1 MKIGLFP
8 LDERPVNTRYPAM
21 IARIAGVE
29 LFLPPRDALSRYRA
43 PADPQRLTTWL
54 EDLAPQLDYLIVS
67 FEMLGY
73 GSLIASRISQ
83 ETVDTILARLQVLH
97 KLKARLPG
105 LKIIGFN
112 LITRISNSNSPVEE
126 PEYWAT
132 YGKRFFQL
140 SQLVDRHAQGQ
151 DVGEEMNQLFLE
163 IPAEHVQDFLMRRL
177 RNHTVNLAAV
187 QMLARGD
194 LQALVLSSDDTSVYG
209 LSSSEKRALKHWT
222 QHVDLRDS
230 LLMYPGADEVGCALL
245 ARAVNAAHAW
255 RPTFEICYA
264 VPGGADI
271 VAPFEDSP
279 VSVTLERQ
287 IKAVG
292 GQVVEGSGNFWVA
305 VNPPVPRRSEWSPR
319 FAEAERQERLPYLQK
334 MVQEVQQRLEAGQ
347 AVIVADVAYPNGA
360 DPVLIELLLNSVE
373 ITRLAAYGAWNT
385 AGNTIGT
392 ALAQAC
398 AAHWAATSAQ
408 QEAQQRFLLH
418 RFLEDWGYQQEVR
431 NEARIWMGEQFGSPS
446 VTTTNTPQ
454 VLAFIEKGL
463 AKRLEQLP
471 GFAGTYRLVP
481 GSLRLPWER
490 LFEVDFELER
500 IV

>member
-21 IARIAGVE
+21 IAQIAGVE
-29 LFLPPRDALSRYRA
+29 LYLPPHNALSRYRT
-43 PADPQRLTTWL
+43 PADPAKLIAWIEET
-54 EDLAPQLDYLIVS
+54 APQLDVLIVS

-73 GSLIASRISQ
+73 GSLIASRISH
-83 ETVDTILARLQVLH
+83 ETVDDILGRLQVLH
-97 KLKARLPG
+97 SLKAKRPSLR
-105 LKIIGFN
+105 IIGFN
-112 LITRISNSNSPVEE
+112 LITRISNANSAVEE

-132 YGKRFFQL
+132 YGKRFFQF
-140 SQLVDRHAQGQ
+140 SQLVDRQAQGQ
-151 DVGEEMNQLFLE
+151 DVGEELNNLFREL
-163 IPAEHVQDFLMRRL
+163 PAEAVQDFLMRRL

-209 LSSSEKRALKHWT
+209 LSSSEKRALLHWT
-222 QHVDLRDS
+222 EHVDLRDS

-255 RPTFEICYA
+255 QPTFEITYA
-264 VPGGADI
+264 VPGGENI
-271 VAPFEDSP
+271 VAPYEDSP

-292 GQVVEGSGNFWVA
+292 GVVVGQGGDFWVA
-305 VNPPVPRRSEWSPR
+305 VNPPVPRRSEWHPHY
-319 FAEAERQERLPYLQK
+319 AEAERQERLPYLQELVK
-334 MVQEVQQRLEAGQ
+334 QVGERLSSGQ
-347 AVIVADVAYPNGA
+347 AVIIADVAYPNGA
-360 DPVLIELLLNSVE
+360 DPVLIELLLKSVD

-398 AAHWAATSAQ
+398 ASRWAASFEQ
-408 QEAQQRFLLH
+408 KEAQQRFLLH

-431 NEARIWMGEQFGSPS
+431 NETRRWMDDQFGSS
-446 VTTTNTPQ
+446 AVTPTHAPQ
-454 VLAFIEKGL
+454 VRAFIEAAL
-463 AKRLEQLP
+463 SKRLEQLP
-471 GFAGTYRLVP
+471 GFAGSYRLVP
-481 GSLRLPWER
+481 GSLRLPWDR
-490 LFEVDFELER
+490 LFEVDFDLEK